1 MIQNLGKSIILWL
14 SVALLSLIA
23 ALIEVVNPGFY
34 SQVVS
39 TELIQGVK
47 TIEQQ
52 HIVFVSPV

>member
-39 TELIQGVK
+39 TELIQEVK

-52 HIVFVSPV
+52 HVVFVSPV

>member
-1 MIQNLGKSIILWL
+1 MIQNLGKSRILWL

-39 TELIQGVK
+39 TELIQEVK

-52 HIVFVSPV
+52 HVVFVSPV